1 VAALLK
7 KKITEAT
14 LTRATYNAEGR
25 TLTLNGVRDALIPG
39 AAVGDGELEAFL
51 IFLCSASQEL

>member
-1 VAALLK
+1 MAALLK

-51 IFLCSASQEL
+51 VFLCSAS